1 MDVVTVGDL
10 KERLDRDFQDTD
22 KLSFEVVLDGEN
34 RSTYY
39 GNVSVFVKG
48 IEYSGLGEGDCVL
61 HISGDVDEEA

>member
-1 MDVVTVGDL
+1 MDIITVGDL

-39 GNVSVFVKG
+39 GNVSVFVKDV
-48 IEYSGLGEGDCVL
+48 EYSGSGDCVL
-61 HISGDVDEEA
+61 HISGDVDEEG

>member
-1 MDVVTVGDL
+1 M
-10 KERLDRDFQDTD
+10 
-22 KLSFEVVLDGEN
+22 VLDGEN

-48 IEYSGLGEGDCVL
+48 LEYSGLGEGDCVI